1 VSVAKRN
8 RTIGSVKLELITKSR
23 EAALCAIRTFN
34 DPQVQFKSE
43 TFIVLMMIAWTY
55 LLHAYYRS
63 RRIEYRYFEQG
74 PKRKKFDTTKRG
86 AFKYWELERCLD
98 EKQSPIDKDTANNL
112 RFLIGLRHEIEHQ
125 MTHSLDAW
133 LSGRYQACALNYNAY
148 IKKLFGARHGLDKL
162 LTFSIQFLELAEE
175 QIAGKRPEATIPQRL
190 RAYIADFDGSLSS
203 DAYRSERFSYRL
215 LFTRKMVNRPGQ
227 ADKVIEFVSP
237 DSEIAK
243 AIDKEHWV
251 KKEVERKKY
260 RAKDVV
266 AEAHKAGF
274 TKLSVFRDHAAMWK
288 AEDAKNPGKGFG
300 VDVQGTWF
308 WYQSWVDRVLELCAA
323 AGGKFKSKGGEGKP

>member
-1 VSVAKRN
+1 VAKRN
-8 RTIGSVKLELITKSR
+8 RTVGSVKLELITKSR

-63 RRIEYRYFEQG
+63 RKIEYRYFEQG
-74 PKRKKFDTTKRG
+74 PKRKKFGTTKRG

-190 RAYIADFDGSLSS
+190 RAYIAEFDGSLSS
-203 DAYRSERFSYRL
+203 DDYRSERFSYRL

-288 AEDAKNPGKGFG
+288 AEDAKSPGKGFG

-323 AGGKFKSKGGEGKP
+323 AGDKFKFKGGEGKP